1 MSKNSSR
8 RTPMTPRA
16 MAVLIETLLDGSRED
31 LTVVW
36 VEAWALGRRN
46 AALALA
52 VREQMDAW
60 HRMMTAVIERGCAS
74 GAFSTQHPSDAAWQL
89 LGMIDG
95 LNAQSLARG
104 TDGEGYVERMARAAE
119 ILLGAPAGS
128 IDAR

>member
-1 MSKNSSR
+1 
-8 RTPMTPRA
+8 
-16 MAVLIETLLDGSRED
+16 
-31 LTVVW
+31 VVW

-46 AALALA
+46 PALAVA

-60 HRMMTAVIERGCAS
+60 HHLVTAVIDRGCAA
-74 GAFSTQHPSDAAWQL
+74 GAFTTPGSSDAAWQL

-104 TDGEGYVERMARAAE
+104 TEGVGYVERMARAAE